1 MQSLPGVLI
10 VEDDELVRSFL
21 RTAIESTARVLEA
34 HDVEEALRI
43 LKGRG
48 PGPIDLM
55 LLDYVLPG
63 RSGLDLLKITT
74 RHWPRIPVIL
84 MTAFGSED
92 LAVQAFR
99 DGVRDYLKKPI
110 ALDAL
115 MRTVTTALASTDTHR
130 RHFADPNV
138 STWGVAR
145 EALNPHWRF
154 EVRFMVTIWALLFV
168 TLLMLYIFVRG

>member
-1 MQSLPGVLI
+1 MHSLPCVLI
-10 VEDDELVRSFL
+10 VEDGGLVRSFL

-34 HDVEEALRI
+34 HDVDEALRI
-43 LKGRG
+43 LKSRAADT
-48 PGPIDLM
+48 IDLM

-74 RHWPRIPVIL
+74 RHWPRIPVVL
-84 MTAFGSED
+84 MTGFGSEA

-99 DGVRDYLKKPI
+99 DGVKDYLKKPI

-115 MRTVTTALASTDTHR
+115 MRTVTTALAPTDR
-130 RHFADPNV
+130 RYFAEPNV
-138 STWGVAR
+138 STVAR
-145 EALNPHWRF
+145 EALNPRAWRF
-154 EVRFMVTIWALLFV
+154 EVRFVVTIWMLFFV